1 MKNKVYV
8 EHFGKKK
15 KKKKK
20 RKLKKT
26 KKNTSEGLMSP
37 MLLEPTIFKEI
48 MLSGIHDLENTSRP
62 I

>member
-15 KKKKK
+15 KKKTKTQT
-20 RKLKKT
+20 KKT
-26 KKNTSEGLMSP
+26 KKNTSECLMSP

-48 MLSGIHDLENTSRP
+48 MLSSIHDLENTSRP

>member
-15 KKKKK
+15 TKTQT
-20 RKLKKT
+20 KKT
-26 KKNTSEGLMSP
+26 KKNTSECLMSP

-48 MLSGIHDLENTSRP
+48 MLSSIHDLENTSRP